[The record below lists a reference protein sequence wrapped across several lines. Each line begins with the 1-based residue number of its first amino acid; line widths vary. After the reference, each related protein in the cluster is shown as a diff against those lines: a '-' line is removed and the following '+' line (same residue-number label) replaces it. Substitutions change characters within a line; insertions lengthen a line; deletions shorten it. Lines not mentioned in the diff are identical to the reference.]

1 MQDKHEAQLQE
12 LINEN
17 RRQMDKLMFYDE
29 KTKEF
34 STQIH
39 ALNEEKLM
47 LLKEHE
53 IMKSKLRTYEIDST
67 LNRGNGIKTSTN
79 LFFDKIRGKL
89 KGCQKNNSNANIV
102 RIPLTFDHITLIQVE
117 TSKWKMKK

>member
-1 MQDKHEAQLQE
+1 MAKVQDKHEKQLAE

-17 RRQMDKLMFYDE
+17 RRYTDKLIFYDD

-34 STQIH
+34 SQQIH

-53 IMKSKLRTYEIDST
+53 IMKSKLRTYEIGTT
-67 LNRGNGIKTSTN
+67 LNGGNGTTSTSK
-79 LFFDKIRGKL
+79 FFDKIRGKL
-89 KGCQKNNSNANIV
+89 
-102 RIPLTFDHITLIQVE
+102 
-117 TSKWKMKK
+117 SKFK

>member
-1 MQDKHEAQLQE
+1 MAKVQDKHEVQLNE

-17 RRQMDKLMFYDE
+17 RRQMEKLLFYDE

-67 LNRGNGIKTSTN
+67 LNRGNGTSTSAM
-79 LFFDKIRGKL
+79 FFDKLRGK
-89 KGCQKNNSNANIV
+89 
-102 RIPLTFDHITLIQVE
+102 F
-117 TSKWKMKK
+117 

>member
-1 MQDKHEAQLQE
+1 MSKVQDKHESQLNE
-12 LINEN
+12 LVNEN
-17 RRQMDKLMFYDE
+17 RRQMEKLVFYDE

-34 STQIH
+34 SSQIH

-67 LNRGNGIKTSTN
+67 LNRGNGASSSAM
-79 LFFDKIRGKL
+79 FFDKFRG
-89 KGCQKNNSNANIV
+89 
-102 RIPLTFDHITLIQVE
+102 
-117 TSKWKMKK
+117 